1 LKIFS
6 DFFEQIVQW
15 EDELIEC
22 ENQIN
27 RLRGRQAELVSR
39 LDPHQ
44 LAMSSGDRNF
54 TDWLS
59 STLDVSHQ
67 TASRL
72 RTLAHFPQP
81 RIRAEMEKGELGLDR
96 AALLTRLIE
105 TGLSETEVLSLSP
118 IIRWESSMG
127 S

>member
-1 LKIFS
+1 MPKPSRSTVGKKSFWPTNGDQPPLCRAGGTGLPPRS
-6 DFFEQIVQW
+6 PSA
-15 EDELIEC
+15 
-22 ENQIN
+22 
-27 RLRGRQAELVSR
+27 GLVLGGS
-39 LDPHQ
+39 
-44 LAMSSGDRNF
+44 NV

-59 STLDVSHQ
+59 ATLDLSHH

-72 RTLAHFPQP
+72 RTLAYGQ
-81 RIRAEMEKGELGLDR
+81 KGEIAGSLERGEISLDR

-118 IIRWESSMG
+118 IIRWESSVG